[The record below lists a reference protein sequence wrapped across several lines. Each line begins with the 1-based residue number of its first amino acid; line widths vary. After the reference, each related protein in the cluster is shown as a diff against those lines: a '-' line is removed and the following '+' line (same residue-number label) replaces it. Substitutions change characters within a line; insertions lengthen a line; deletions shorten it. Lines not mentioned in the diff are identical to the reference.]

1 MKQRLLI
8 ILSVISIVFTLASC
22 EQAQPEQQLTQSVNI
37 TLANVADPNARTIRP
52 EEYESPDKYD
62 VTLTE
67 VSAAAEGDWT
77 EVPDSGKTN
86 TWNVGASGNSITL
99 DNVAVG
105 NYKVSIIGLTDA
117 DVKVLSGSSNDVLS
131 VTPGSVN
138 SITIKLSPIEKGE
151 GLTGTVR
158 IDIDWTQA
166 KDSDRFS
173 ELFKEGLTVKMKDL
187 KTDKELGAKTSSS
200 DDVNGMTLEVS
211 VAVTPSQQVY
221 FELWSGDTLITK
233 NLRRSVIWVSS
244 GNVSVPM
251 DGESKIII
259 DENDLAYGVNVKNA
273 SWNYNT
279 ESSQYV
285 DITWDNVFFGGS
297 CLFDKVVVYYEPAD
311 GGTAKS
317 GSVEVMDLDGE
328 KGAVTLKDL
337 ETNVEYKI
345 YIQAYHTNGLISSK
359 DPLEG
364 TITTKVVV
372 DGISITPSSLGSAIE
387 IEGKAELTATVT
399 PENAS
404 DKSVTWIYDKAAF
417 SADSDTSDS
426 GVAKSFTAKKAG
438 VFTIEAK
445 TNDELATSVDPAKIK
460 VKVNPAAPT
469 VEKKSDNI
477 TVNWE
482 AVSNEDAT
490 YTLYRIADS
499 EDAQVIVTQNMNVTR
514 YEDKDIFSG
523 VTYSY
528 YVVATVGEDTL
539 TSKTSSEVDMP
550 ESVIGI
556 TLPNA
561 GASLDIN
568 LRSEDGILALTD
580 ENSITLSA
588 VDKDGYPL
596 EGYTYAW
603 YVDLVSEPI
612 SESSTLVLNMKEHG
626 QYFYPG
632 VVEQEIIL
640 ELTKGGKTYSGS
652 VTVHVLS
659 GDVPAESI
667 VISLPEGQATRLST
681 EDADGNLRKIPLTT
695 VVTPNY
701 TTEEI
706 TYEITQTLTE
716 DSPVKGNIVDVQ
728 NGNLVFSGATGE
740 VTIKAKTSSG
750 KESNAIALSVYKA
763 TVDSAVQIVN
773 LINTEWAKHFSV
785 ADSSAYFD
793 SDWAV
798 TNVAWNTKT
807 YQDESGS
814 FFFQRALTT
823 INDGDSYATISNA
836 RIKITEEE
844 NNDIIVTSNGNIGFS
859 LIDGEGALTIG
870 TEVIKIISVNNQK
883 LTVRLP
889 FNQGTATISYESIRV
904 KDDSGNNTRGGY
916 YSVDFSS
923 DILGIDGVN
932 LDRTGDNKINDATEA
947 TNITKLIYG

>member
-52 EEYESPDKYD
+52 EEYTSPDKYA

-67 VSAAAEGDWT
+67 VSAAAEGGWA
-77 EVPDSGKTN
+77 EVAGSKKTQ

-117 DVKVLSGSSNDVLS
+117 DVKVLSGSSKDVLS

-138 SITIKLSPIEKGE
+138 SITIDLSPIEKGE

-158 IDIDWTQA
+158 IEIDWTQA
-166 KDSDRFS
+166 KGSDRFD
-173 ELFKEGLTVKMKDL
+173 ELFAKGLTVKMKDL
-187 KTDKELGAKTSSS
+187 ETDKELGAATSSS
-200 DDVNGMTLEVS
+200 EDVNGMTLEVS

-273 SWNYNT
+273 SWDYNT

-285 DITWDNVFFGGS
+285 DITWDNVFFDKK
-297 CLFDKVVVYYEPAD
+297 CLFDKVVVYYEPVNA
-311 GGTAKS
+311 GAES
-317 GSVEVMDLDGE
+317 GKVEVTDLDGE

-337 ETNVEYKI
+337 KTNVEYKI
-345 YIQAYHTNGLISSK
+345 YIQAYHTNDLISSK
-359 DPLEG
+359 DPLAG

-372 DGISITPSSLGSAIE
+372 DGISITSSSLESAIE
-387 IEGKAELTATVT
+387 IEGKVDLTATVT
-399 PENAS
+399 PANAS
-404 DKSVTWIYDKAAF
+404 DKSVTWDYDKEAF

-438 VFTIEAK
+438 VFTIKAQ
-445 TNDELATSVDPAKIK
+445 TNDQLATSVEPAEIK

-477 TVNWE
+477 TVSWQD
-482 AVSNEDAT
+482 VSNEDAT
-490 YTLYRIADS
+490 YTLYRKADS
-499 EDAQVIVTQNMNVTR
+499 AAAQVIGTQNMNVTS

-528 YVVATVGEDTL
+528 YVVATVGDDTL
-539 TSKTSSEVDMP
+539 TSKPSTEVNMF

-561 GASLDIN
+561 GTSLDIN

-603 YVDLVSEPI
+603 YVDLFSDPI
-612 SESSTLVLNMKEHG
+612 SESSTLVLNMEEHE
-626 QYFYPG
+626 QYFYPD
-632 VVEQEIIL
+632 VVEQEITL
-640 ELTKGGKTYSGS
+640 ELTKGGRTYSGS
-652 VTVHVLS
+652 VTIHVLS

-667 VISLPEGQATRLST
+667 FISLPEGQATRLST
-681 EDADGNLRKIPLTT
+681 VDADGNPRKIPLTT

-701 TTEEI
+701 TTEKV
-706 TYEITQTLTE
+706 TYNVAAVEGTTTDQPE
-716 DSPVKGNIVDVQ
+716 DIVAIENGFIVFKGGTGDVRI
-728 NGNLVFSGATGE
+728 SASTPS
-740 VTIKAKTSSG
+740 TTSNVI
-750 KESNAIALSVYKA
+750 ELSIYKA
-763 TVDSAVQIVN
+763 TVNSAEHLINSINTIWSSAFKEIDSDFKNDWIVGPVEPSSKNISTN
-773 LINTEWAKHFSV
+773 LISGYFEFKQAYTIFTWIEKGATAKINSV
-785 ADSSAYFD
+785 VVDINEIDSYPEVGQ
-793 SDWAV
+793 V
-798 TNVAWNTKT
+798 TINCENSIDLQIQDTGTAGYDGTDTLSIIGTNSPTVDITLPYNQGIAHIT
-807 YQDESGS
+807 YNSVSVVDDNSGS
-814 FFFQRALTT
+814 FNVVFDEQVGIDDDQT
-823 INDGDSYATISNA
+823 IFNKT
-836 RIKITEEE
+836 
-844 NNDIIVTSNGNIGFS
+844 
-859 LIDGEGALTIG
+859 
-870 TEVIKIISVNNQK
+870 VNN
-883 LTVRLP
+883 
-889 FNQGTATISYESIRV
+889 SSSIV
-904 KDDSGNNTRGGY
+904 Q
-916 YSVDFSS
+916 
-923 DILGIDGVN
+923 L
-932 LDRTGDNKINDATEA
+932 L
-947 TNITKLIYG
+947 

>member
-52 EEYESPDKYD
+52 EEYTSPDKYA

-67 VSAAAEGDWT
+67 VSAAAEGGWA
-77 EVPDSGKTN
+77 EVAGSKKTQ

-99 DNVAVG
+99 DKVAVG

-117 DVKVLSGSSNDVLS
+117 NVKVLSGSSNDVLS

-138 SITIKLSPIEKGE
+138 SITIHLSPIEEGE

-158 IDIDWTQA
+158 IEIDWSQA
-166 KDSDRFS
+166 TDSPRFN
-173 ELFKEGLTVKMKDL
+173 ELFTAGLTVKMKDL
-187 KTDKELGAKTSSS
+187 KTDEELGAQTSLAE
-200 DDVNGMTLEVS
+200 DVDGMTLEATVD
-211 VAVTPSQQVY
+211 VTPSQQVY

-297 CLFDKVVVYYEPAD
+297 CLFDKVVVYYEPVNA
-311 GGTAKS
+311 GAES
-317 GSVEVMDLDGE
+317 GKVEVTDLGGE
-328 KGAVTLKDL
+328 KGSVTLENLK
-337 ETNVEYKI
+337 TNVEYKI

-359 DPLEG
+359 DPLDG

-372 DGISITPSSLGSAIE
+372 DGISITPSSLKSAIE
-387 IEGKAELTATVT
+387 IEGKVDLTATVT
-399 PENAS
+399 PANAS
-404 DKSVTWIYDKAAF
+404 DKSVTWTFDEEAF
-417 SADSDTSDS
+417 SVDSDTSDS
-426 GVAKSFTAKKAG
+426 GVVKSFTANKAG
-438 VFTIEAK
+438 VFTIKAQ
-445 TNDELATSVDPAKIK
+445 TNDQLATVNPAEIK

-477 TVNWE
+477 TVSWQ
-482 AVSNEDAT
+482 AVSNEGAT

-499 EDAQVIVTQNMNVTR
+499 ADAQVIGTQNRNVTS

-539 TSKTSSEVDMP
+539 TSKTSSEVKML

-561 GASLDIN
+561 GESLDIN

-580 ENSITLSA
+580 ENRITLSA

-596 EGYTYAW
+596 EGYTCAW
-603 YVDLVSEPI
+603 YIGLRSEPI
-612 SESSTLVLNMKEHG
+612 KSSTLVLNMEEHG
-626 QYFYPG
+626 KYIYPG
-632 VVEQEIIL
+632 DNELEITL
-640 ELTKGGKTYSGS
+640 ELTKGVKTYSGS

-659 GDVPAESI
+659 GDDVPAKSI
-667 VISLPEGQATRLST
+667 AISLPEGQATRLST
-681 EDADGNLRKIPLTT
+681 VDADENLRKIPLTT

-763 TVDSAVQIVN
+763 TVDSLEELISSVNSVWGQYFKAADDTFANGGTWDTKEGWDTTAVDDHTYSSNGFNFGKKFHSTPKNPYANIAPGTQVSLPGIVDGNEQLSISTDRDIILGYSSGSYAHLTTIGASGSGKVIVELPYNQGQISITYNSVVAYSN
-773 LINTEWAKHFSV
+773 GSSTPSRGGSYTVENTKSIGPDGNVIAVKQHTID
-785 ADSSAYFD
+785 DSSA
-793 SDWAV
+793 
-798 TNVAWNTKT
+798 
-807 YQDESGS
+807 
-814 FFFQRALTT
+814 
-823 INDGDSYATISNA
+823 
-836 RIKITEEE
+836 
-844 NNDIIVTSNGNIGFS
+844 
-859 LIDGEGALTIG
+859 
-870 TEVIKIISVNNQK
+870 
-883 LTVRLP
+883 
-889 FNQGTATISYESIRV
+889 
-904 KDDSGNNTRGGY
+904 
-916 YSVDFSS
+916 
-923 DILGIDGVN
+923 
-932 LDRTGDNKINDATEA
+932 
-947 TNITKLIYG
+947 ITKLIEAR

>member
-52 EEYESPDKYD
+52 EEYTSPDKYA

-77 EVPDSGKTN
+77 EVNDSEKTQ

-117 DVKVLSGSSNDVLS
+117 NVKVLSGSSNGVLS

-138 SITIKLSPIEKGE
+138 SITIDLSPIEEGE

-158 IDIDWTQA
+158 IEIDWTQA
-166 KDSDRFS
+166 KGSDRFK
-173 ELFKEGLTVKMKDL
+173 ELFAKGLTVKMKDL
-187 KTDKELGAKTSSS
+187 TTDEELGAETSSS
-200 DDVNGMTLEVS
+200 GDVDGMTLEAT

-251 DGESKIII
+251 DGESRIII

-273 SWNYNT
+273 SWKFNDK
-279 ESSQYV
+279 SSQYV
-285 DITWDNVFFGGS
+285 DITWDNVFFDKK
-297 CLFDKVVVYYEPAD
+297 CLFNKVVVYYEPAD
-311 GGTAKS
+311 GGAAES
-317 GSVEVMDLDGE
+317 GSVEVTDLKEENGS
-328 KGAVTLKDL
+328 VTLENL

-359 DPLEG
+359 DPLDG

-372 DGISITPSSLGSAIE
+372 NGISITTPSLESAIE
-387 IEGKAELTATVT
+387 IGGKVDLTATVT
-399 PENAS
+399 PANAS
-404 DKSVTWIYDKAAF
+404 DKSVTWTFDEEAF
-417 SADSDTSDS
+417 SVDSDTSDS
-426 GVAKSFTAKKAG
+426 GVVKSFTANKAG
-438 VFTIEAK
+438 VFTIKAQ
-445 TNDELATSVDPAKIK
+445 TNDQLATVNPAEIK

-469 VEKKSDNI
+469 VEKESDNI
-477 TVNWE
+477 TVSWQ
-482 AVSNEDAT
+482 AVSNEGAT
-490 YTLYRIADS
+490 YTLYRKADS
-499 EDAQVIVTQNMNVTR
+499 ADAQVISTKNMNVTS

-528 YVVATVGEDTL
+528 YVVATVGDDTL
-539 TSKTSSEVDMP
+539 TSKTSTEVEMP

-561 GASLDIN
+561 DASLDIN

-580 ENSITLSA
+580 ENSLTLSA

-603 YVDLVSEPI
+603 YIGLRSEPI
-612 SESSTLVLNMKEHG
+612 SDSSTLVLNMKEHE

-632 VVEQEIIL
+632 VVAQEITL
-640 ELTKGGKTYSGS
+640 VLTKGGRTYSGS

-667 VISLPEGQATRLST
+667 AISLPEGQATRLST
-681 EDADGNLRKIPLTT
+681 VDADGNLRKIPLTT

-701 TTEEI
+701 TTEKVTYNVAIVEGTTTDQPADIVAVEDGFIVFKGGTGDVRI
-706 TYEITQTLTE
+706 TASTP
-716 DSPVKGNIVDVQ
+716 S
-728 NGNLVFSGATGE
+728 
-740 VTIKAKTSSG
+740 KTSNVI
-750 KESNAIALSVYKA
+750 ELSIYKA
-763 TVDSAVQIVN
+763 TVNSAEHLINSINTIWSSAFKEIDSDFKNDWIVGPGEPSSKNISTN
-773 LINTEWAKHFSV
+773 LISGYFEFKQAYTIFTWIEKGATAKINSV
-785 ADSSAYFD
+785 VVDINEIDSYPEVGR
-793 SDWAV
+793 V
-798 TNVAWNTKT
+798 TINCANSIDLQIQDNSTAGYDGTDTLSIIGTNSPTVDITLPYNQGIAHIT
-807 YQDESGS
+807 YHSVSVVDNNSGS
-814 FFFQRALTT
+814 FNVVFDEQVGIDDDQT
-823 INDGDSYATISNA
+823 IFNKT
-836 RIKITEEE
+836 
-844 NNDIIVTSNGNIGFS
+844 
-859 LIDGEGALTIG
+859 
-870 TEVIKIISVNNQK
+870 VNN
-883 LTVRLP
+883 
-889 FNQGTATISYESIRV
+889 SSSIV
-904 KDDSGNNTRGGY
+904 Q
-916 YSVDFSS
+916 
-923 DILGIDGVN
+923 L
-932 LDRTGDNKINDATEA
+932 L
-947 TNITKLIYG
+947 

>member
-52 EEYESPDKYD
+52 EEYTSPDKYD

-77 EVPDSGKTN
+77 EVPGSEKTK

-117 DVKVLSGSSNDVLS
+117 DVKVLSGSSKDVLS

-138 SITIKLSPIEKGE
+138 SITIDLSPIEKGE

-158 IDIDWTQA
+158 IEIDWTQA
-166 KDSDRFS
+166 KGSDRFD
-173 ELFKEGLTVKMKDL
+173 ELFAKGLTVKMKDL
-187 KTDKELGAKTSSS
+187 ETDKELGAATSSS
-200 DDVNGMTLEVS
+200 EDVNGMTLEVS

-273 SWNYNT
+273 SWDYNT

-285 DITWDNVFFGGS
+285 DITWDNVFFDKK
-297 CLFDKVVVYYEPAD
+297 CLFDKVVVYYEPVNA
-311 GGTAKS
+311 GAES
-317 GSVEVMDLDGE
+317 GKVEVTDLDGE

-337 ETNVEYKI
+337 KTNVEYKI
-345 YIQAYHTNGLISSK
+345 YIQAYHTNDLISSK
-359 DPLEG
+359 DPLAG

-372 DGISITPSSLGSAIE
+372 DGISITSSSLESAIE
-387 IEGKAELTATVT
+387 IEGKVDLTATVT
-399 PENAS
+399 PANAS
-404 DKSVTWIYDKAAF
+404 DKSVTWTFDEEAF
-417 SADSDTSDS
+417 SVDSDTSDS
-426 GVAKSFTAKKAG
+426 GVVKSFTANKAG
-438 VFTIEAK
+438 VFTIKAQ
-445 TNDELATSVDPAKIK
+445 TNDQLATVNPAEIK

-490 YTLYRIADS
+490 YTLYRKADS
-499 EDAQVIVTQNMNVTR
+499 AAAQVIGTQNTNVTS

-528 YVVATVGEDTL
+528 YVVATVGDDTL
-539 TSKTSSEVDMP
+539 TSKPSTEVNMF

-561 GASLDIN
+561 GESLDIN

-596 EGYTYAW
+596 EGYTCAW
-603 YVDLVSEPI
+603 YVDLGSKPI
-612 SESSTLVLNMKEHG
+612 SNSNTLVLNMEEHG
-626 QYFYPG
+626 QYIYPG
-632 VVEQEIIL
+632 DNELEITL
-640 ELTKGGKTYSGS
+640 ELTKGGRTYSGS

-681 EDADGNLRKIPLTT
+681 VDADGNLRKIPLTT

-763 TVDSAVQIVN
+763 TVDSLEELISSVNSVWGQYFKAADDTFANGGTWDTKKGWNTSAVDDHTYSSNGFNFGKKYGVTPSNPYANISSGTQVSLPGIVDGNEQVTIHTDADIILGYSDGSYAHLTTIGASGSGKVIVELPYNQGQISITYNSVVAYSN
-773 LINTEWAKHFSV
+773 GSSTPSRGGSYTVENTKSIGPDGNVIAIKQHTID
-785 ADSSAYFD
+785 DSSA
-793 SDWAV
+793 
-798 TNVAWNTKT
+798 
-807 YQDESGS
+807 
-814 FFFQRALTT
+814 
-823 INDGDSYATISNA
+823 
-836 RIKITEEE
+836 
-844 NNDIIVTSNGNIGFS
+844 
-859 LIDGEGALTIG
+859 
-870 TEVIKIISVNNQK
+870 
-883 LTVRLP
+883 
-889 FNQGTATISYESIRV
+889 
-904 KDDSGNNTRGGY
+904 
-916 YSVDFSS
+916 
-923 DILGIDGVN
+923 
-932 LDRTGDNKINDATEA
+932 
-947 TNITKLIYG
+947 ITKLIEAR

>member
-52 EEYESPDKYD
+52 EEYTSPDKYD

-77 EVPDSGKTN
+77 EVPGIEKTK

-117 DVKVLSGSSNDVLS
+117 DVKVLSGSSKDVLS

-138 SITIKLSPIEKGE
+138 SITIDLSPIEKGE

-158 IDIDWTQA
+158 IEIDWTQA
-166 KDSDRFS
+166 KGSDRFD
-173 ELFKEGLTVKMKDL
+173 ELFAKGLTVKMKDL
-187 KTDKELGAKTSSS
+187 ETDKELGAATSSS
-200 DDVNGMTLEVS
+200 EDVNGMTLEVS

-273 SWNYNT
+273 SWDYNT

-285 DITWDNVFFGGS
+285 DITWDNVFFDKK
-297 CLFDKVVVYYEPAD
+297 CLFDKVVVYYEPVNA
-311 GGTAKS
+311 GAES
-317 GSVEVMDLDGE
+317 GKVEVTDLDGE

-337 ETNVEYKI
+337 KTNVEYKI

-359 DPLEG
+359 DPLDG

-372 DGISITPSSLGSAIE
+372 DSISITPSSLKSAIE
-387 IEGKAELTATVT
+387 IEGKVDLTATVT
-399 PENAS
+399 PANAS
-404 DKSVTWIYDKAAF
+404 DKSVTWTFDEEAF
-417 SADSDTSDS
+417 SVDSDTSDS
-426 GVAKSFTAKKAG
+426 GVVKSFTANKAG
-438 VFTIEAK
+438 VFTIKAQ
-445 TNDELATSVDPAKIK
+445 TNDQLATVNPAEIK

-477 TVNWE
+477 TVSWQ
-482 AVSNEDAT
+482 AVSNEGAT

-499 EDAQVIVTQNMNVTR
+499 ADAQVIGTQNRNVTS

-539 TSKTSSEVDMP
+539 TSKTSSEVKML

-561 GASLDIN
+561 GESLDIN

-580 ENSITLSA
+580 ENRITLSA

-596 EGYTYAW
+596 EGYTCAW
-603 YVDLVSEPI
+603 YIGLRSEPI
-612 SESSTLVLNMKEHG
+612 KSSTLVLNMEEHG
-626 QYFYPG
+626 KYIYPG
-632 VVEQEIIL
+632 DNELEITL
-640 ELTKGGKTYSGS
+640 ELTKGVKTYSGS

-659 GDVPAESI
+659 GDDVPAKSI
-667 VISLPEGQATRLST
+667 AISLPEGQATRLST
-681 EDADGNLRKIPLTT
+681 VDADENLRKIPLTT

-763 TVDSAVQIVN
+763 TVDSLEELISSVNSVWGQYFKAADDTFANGGTWDTKEGWDTTAVDDHTYSSNGFNFGKKFHSTPKNPYANIAPGTQVSLPGIVDGNEQLSISTDRDIILGYSSGSYAHLTTIGASGSGKVIVELPYNQGQISITYNSVVAYSN
-773 LINTEWAKHFSV
+773 GSSTPSRGGSYTVENTKSIGPDGNVIAVKQHTID
-785 ADSSAYFD
+785 DSSA
-793 SDWAV
+793 
-798 TNVAWNTKT
+798 
-807 YQDESGS
+807 
-814 FFFQRALTT
+814 
-823 INDGDSYATISNA
+823 
-836 RIKITEEE
+836 
-844 NNDIIVTSNGNIGFS
+844 
-859 LIDGEGALTIG
+859 
-870 TEVIKIISVNNQK
+870 
-883 LTVRLP
+883 
-889 FNQGTATISYESIRV
+889 
-904 KDDSGNNTRGGY
+904 
-916 YSVDFSS
+916 
-923 DILGIDGVN
+923 
-932 LDRTGDNKINDATEA
+932 
-947 TNITKLIYG
+947 ITKLIEAR

>member
-52 EEYESPDKYD
+52 EEYEKPDKYA

-99 DNVAVG
+99 DKVAVG
-105 NYKVSIIGLTDA
+105 NYKVSIIGLTNA
-117 DVKVLSGSSNDVLS
+117 NVKVLSGSSNDVLS

-138 SITIKLSPIEKGE
+138 SITIDLSPIEKGE

-158 IDIDWTQA
+158 IEIDWTQA
-166 KDSDRFS
+166 KGSDRFN
-173 ELFKEGLTVKMKDL
+173 ELFKKGLTVKMKDL
-187 KTDKELGAKTSSS
+187 KTDKELGAETSSS
-200 DDVNGMTLEVS
+200 DDVDGMTLEVS

-273 SWNYNT
+273 SWNYNA
-279 ESSQYV
+279 ESSRYV

-297 CLFDKVVVYYEPAD
+297 CLFDKVVVYYEPVNA
-311 GGTAKS
+311 GAES
-317 GSVEVMDLDGE
+317 GKVEVTDLDGE

-359 DPLEG
+359 DPLGG

-372 DGISITPSSLGSAIE
+372 AGISITPSSLERAIE

-482 AVSNEDAT
+482 EVSNEDAT
-490 YTLYRIADS
+490 YTLYRKADS
-499 EDAQVIVTQNMNVTR
+499 ADAQVISTQNMNVTS

-539 TSKTSSEVDMP
+539 TSKTSSEVKML

-561 GASLDIN
+561 GESLDIN

-596 EGYTYAW
+596 EGYTCAW
-603 YVDLVSEPI
+603 YIGLRSEPI
-612 SESSTLVLNMKEHG
+612 KSSTLVLNMKEHE

-632 VVEQEIIL
+632 VDEQEITL
-640 ELTKGGKTYSGS
+640 ELTKEGRTYSGS

-659 GDVPAESI
+659 GNVPAESI
-667 VISLPEGQATRLST
+667 AISLPEGQATRLST
-681 EDADGNLRKIPLTT
+681 VDADGNLRKIPLTT

-701 TTEEI
+701 TTEKVTYNVAVVEGTTTDQPEDIIAIEDGFIVFKGGTGDVRI
-706 TYEITQTLTE
+706 TASTP
-716 DSPVKGNIVDVQ
+716 S
-728 NGNLVFSGATGE
+728 
-740 VTIKAKTSSG
+740 KTSNSI
-750 KESNAIALSVYKA
+750 ELSIYKA
-763 TVDSAVQIVN
+763 TVNSVSQLLNAMNDLMYQEFNKANSDF
-773 LINTEWAKHFSV
+773 EGDWWAGSGGSIYGRSSNGTGIGFTFN
-785 ADSSAYFD
+785 AGDSSNREGGRL
-793 SDWAV
+793 SI
-798 TNVAWNTKT
+798 NV
-807 YQDESGS
+807 Q
-814 FFFQRALTT
+814 
-823 INDGDSYATISNA
+823 SYNLQ
-836 RIKITEEE
+836 EE
-844 NNDIIVTSNGNIGFS
+844 NGNLDIGLVSIQTSSEIQFKAKDNWTYIGEQALEAIGINGSG
-859 LIDGEGALTIG
+859 
-870 TEVIKIISVNNQK
+870 KINVS
-883 LTVRLP
+883 LP
-889 FNQGTATISYESIRV
+889 FNQGTVSIV
-904 KDDSGNNTRGGY
+904 YDNIVVDNGGTNRGGY
-916 YSVDFSS
+916 YRVTFNKV
-923 DILGIDGVN
+923 LGTDGSLEANKEYVIE
-932 LDRTGDNKINDATEA
+932 DSASCGINKI
-947 TNITKLIYG
+947 LYR

>member
-52 EEYESPDKYD
+52 EEYTKPSKYA

-77 EVPDSGKTN
+77 KVIGSEKTK
-86 TWNVGASGNSITL
+86 TWNVDASGNSITL

-117 DVKVLSGSSNDVLS
+117 NVKVLSGSSNDVLS

-138 SITIKLSPIEKGE
+138 SITIDLSPIEEGE

-158 IDIDWTQA
+158 LEIDWTQA
-166 KDSDRFS
+166 KGSDRFK
-173 ELFKEGLTVKMKDL
+173 ELFEKGLTVKMKDL
-187 KTDKELGAKTSSS
+187 KTDEELGAETSSS
-200 DDVNGMTLEVS
+200 DDVDGMTLEVS

-221 FELWSGDTLITK
+221 FELWSGNTLITK

-244 GNVSVPM
+244 GNVSIPM

-297 CLFDKVVVYYEPAD
+297 CLFNKVVVYYEPVNA
-311 GGTAKS
+311 GAES
-317 GSVEVMDLDGE
+317 GKVEVTDLDGE
-328 KGAVTLKDL
+328 KGSVTLKNL
-337 ETNVEYKI
+337 ETNVAYKI

-359 DPLEG
+359 DPLDG

-372 DGISITPSSLGSAIE
+372 DGISITPSSLESAIE
-387 IEGKAELTATVT
+387 IEVKVDLTATVT
-399 PENAS
+399 PANAS
-404 DKSVTWIYDKAAF
+404 DKSVTWDYDKEAF

-438 VFTIEAK
+438 VFTIKAQ
-445 TNDELATSVDPAKIK
+445 TNDQLATSVEPAEIK

-490 YTLYRIADS
+490 YTLYRKADS
-499 EDAQVIVTQNMNVTR
+499 ADAQVIGNQNMKVTS

-528 YVVATVGEDTL
+528 YVVATVGDDTL
-539 TSKTSSEVDMP
+539 TSKPSTEVDML

-561 GASLDIN
+561 GESLDIN

-596 EGYTYAW
+596 EGYTCAW
-603 YVDLVSEPI
+603 YVDLGSKPI
-612 SESSTLVLNMKEHG
+612 SNSNTLVLNMEEHG
-626 QYFYPG
+626 QYIYPG
-632 VVEQEIIL
+632 DNELEITL
-640 ELTKGGKTYSGS
+640 ELTKGGRTYSGS

-681 EDADGNLRKIPLTT
+681 VDADGNLRKIPLTT

-701 TTEEI
+701 TTEKVTYNVAIVEGTTTDQPADIVAVEDGFIVFKGGTGDVRI
-706 TYEITQTLTE
+706 TASTP
-716 DSPVKGNIVDVQ
+716 S
-728 NGNLVFSGATGE
+728 
-740 VTIKAKTSSG
+740 KTSNVI
-750 KESNAIALSVYKA
+750 ELSIYKA
-763 TVDSAVQIVN
+763 TVNSAEHLINSINTIWSSAFKEIDSDFKNDWIVGPGEPSSKNISTN
-773 LINTEWAKHFSV
+773 LISGYFEFKQAYTIFTWIEKGATAKINSV
-785 ADSSAYFD
+785 VVDINEIDSYPEVGR
-793 SDWAV
+793 V
-798 TNVAWNTKT
+798 TINCANSIDLQIQDNGTAGYSGTDTLSIIGTNSPTVDITLPYNQGVAHIT
-807 YQDESGS
+807 YHSVSVVDNKSGS
-814 FFFQRALTT
+814 FNVVFDKQVGIDADQT
-823 INDGDSYATISNA
+823 IFNKT
-836 RIKITEEE
+836 
-844 NNDIIVTSNGNIGFS
+844 
-859 LIDGEGALTIG
+859 
-870 TEVIKIISVNNQK
+870 VNN
-883 LTVRLP
+883 
-889 FNQGTATISYESIRV
+889 SSSIV
-904 KDDSGNNTRGGY
+904 Q
-916 YSVDFSS
+916 
-923 DILGIDGVN
+923 L
-932 LDRTGDNKINDATEA
+932 L
-947 TNITKLIYG
+947 

>member
-52 EEYESPDKYD
+52 EEYTSPDKYA

-77 EVPDSGKTN
+77 EVPGSEKTK

-99 DNVAVG
+99 DKVAVG
-105 NYKVSIIGLTDA
+105 NYKVSIIGLTNA
-117 DVKVLSGSSNDVLS
+117 NVKVLSGSSKGVLS

-138 SITIKLSPIEKGE
+138 SITIDLSPIEKGD

-158 IDIDWTQA
+158 IEIDWTQA
-166 KDSDRFS
+166 KGSDRFK
-173 ELFKEGLTVKMKDL
+173 ELFKKGLTVKMKDL
-187 KTDKELGAKTSSS
+187 KTDEELGAETSSS
-200 DDVNGMTLEVS
+200 DDVDGMTLEVS

-221 FELWSGDTLITK
+221 FELWSDNTLITK

-273 SWNYNT
+273 SWNYNA
-279 ESSQYV
+279 ESSRYV

-297 CLFDKVVVYYEPAD
+297 CLFNKVVVYYEPAD

-317 GSVEVMDLDGE
+317 GSVEVTDLKGE
-328 KGAVTLKDL
+328 NGSVTLENL

-372 DGISITPSSLGSAIE
+372 DGISITPSSLESAIE
-387 IEGKAELTATVT
+387 IGGKVDLTATVT
-399 PENAS
+399 PANAS
-404 DKSVTWIYDKAAF
+404 DKSVTWTFDEEAF
-417 SADSDTSDS
+417 SVDSDTSDS
-426 GVAKSFTAKKAG
+426 GVVKSFTANKAG
-438 VFTIEAK
+438 VFTIKAQ
-445 TNDELATSVDPAKIK
+445 TNDQLATVNPAEIK

-477 TVNWE
+477 TVSWQ
-482 AVSNEDAT
+482 AVSNEGAT

-499 EDAQVIVTQNMNVTR
+499 EDAQVISTQNMNVTS

-528 YVVATVGEDTL
+528 FVVATVGEDTL
-539 TSKTSSEVDMP
+539 TSNNSTEVDMP

-612 SESSTLVLNMKEHG
+612 SDSSTLVLNMKEHR

-640 ELTKGGKTYSGS
+640 ELTKGGSTYSGS

-667 VISLPEGQATRLST
+667 AISLPEGQATRLST
-681 EDADGNLRKIPLTT
+681 VDADRNLRKIPLTT

-716 DSPVKGNIVDVQ
+716 DSPIKGNIVDVQ

-763 TVDSAVQIVN
+763 TVDSLEELISSVNSVWGQYFKAADDTFANGGTWDTKEGWDTTAVDDHTYSSNGFNFGKKFHSTPKNPYANIAPGTQVSLPGIVDGN
-773 LINTEWAKHFSV
+773 EQLSISTDRDIILGYSSGSYAHLTTIGASGSGKVIVELPYNQGQVSITYNSVVAYSNGSSTPSRGGSYTVENTKSIGPDGNVIAVKQHTID
-785 ADSSAYFD
+785 DSSA
-793 SDWAV
+793 
-798 TNVAWNTKT
+798 
-807 YQDESGS
+807 
-814 FFFQRALTT
+814 
-823 INDGDSYATISNA
+823 
-836 RIKITEEE
+836 
-844 NNDIIVTSNGNIGFS
+844 
-859 LIDGEGALTIG
+859 
-870 TEVIKIISVNNQK
+870 
-883 LTVRLP
+883 
-889 FNQGTATISYESIRV
+889 
-904 KDDSGNNTRGGY
+904 
-916 YSVDFSS
+916 
-923 DILGIDGVN
+923 
-932 LDRTGDNKINDATEA
+932 
-947 TNITKLIYG
+947 ITKLIEAR

>member
-8 ILSVISIVFTLASC
+8 ILSVISFVFTLASC

-52 EEYESPDKYD
+52 EEYTSPDKYA

-77 EVPDSGKTN
+77 EDPDSEKTK

-117 DVKVLSGSSNDVLS
+117 NVKVLSGSSNDVLS

-211 VAVTPSQQVY
+211 VAVTPSQKVY

-273 SWNYNT
+273 SWKFNDK
-279 ESSQYV
+279 SSEDV

-317 GSVEVMDLDGE
+317 GSVEVTDLKGE
-328 KGAVTLKDL
+328 NGSVTLENL

-359 DPLEG
+359 DPLDG

-372 DGISITPSSLGSAIE
+372 EDISITSSSLESAIE

-490 YTLYRIADS
+490 YTLYRKADS
-499 EDAQVIVTQNMNVTR
+499 ADAQVIGTQNMKVTS
-514 YEDKDIFSG
+514 YEDKNIFSG

-539 TSKTSSEVDMP
+539 TSKTSSEVDMF

-556 TLPNA
+556 TLPSK
-561 GASLDIN
+561 GESLDIN

-603 YVDLVSEPI
+603 YVDLGSDPI
-612 SESSTLVLNMKEHG
+612 SNSSTLVLNMEEHG

-632 VVEQEIIL
+632 VVEQEITL
-640 ELTKGGKTYSGS
+640 ELTKGERTYSGS

-667 VISLPEGQATRLST
+667 AISLPEGQATRLST
-681 EDADGNLRKIPLTT
+681 VDADGNPRKIPLTT

-701 TTEEI
+701 TTEKV
-706 TYEITQTLTE
+706 TYNVAVVEGTTTDQPADIVAVE
-716 DSPVKGNIVDVQ
+716 DGFIVFKGGTGDVRI
-728 NGNLVFSGATGE
+728 SASTPS
-740 VTIKAKTSSG
+740 TTSNVI
-750 KESNAIALSVYKA
+750 ELSIYKA
-763 TVDSAVQIVN
+763 TVNSAEHLINSINTIWSSAFKEIDSDFKNDWIVGPVEPSSKTISTN
-773 LINTEWAKHFSV
+773 LISGYFEFKQAYTIITWIEKGATAKINSV
-785 ADSSAYFD
+785 VVDINEIDSYPEVGQ
-793 SDWAV
+793 V
-798 TNVAWNTKT
+798 TINCENSIDLQIQDTGTAGYSGTDTLSIIGTNSPTVDITLPYNQGIAHIT
-807 YQDESGS
+807 YHSVSVVDNKSGS
-814 FFFQRALTT
+814 FNVVFDKQVGIDADQT
-823 INDGDSYATISNA
+823 IFNKT
-836 RIKITEEE
+836 
-844 NNDIIVTSNGNIGFS
+844 
-859 LIDGEGALTIG
+859 
-870 TEVIKIISVNNQK
+870 VNN
-883 LTVRLP
+883 
-889 FNQGTATISYESIRV
+889 SSSIV
-904 KDDSGNNTRGGY
+904 Q
-916 YSVDFSS
+916 
-923 DILGIDGVN
+923 L
-932 LDRTGDNKINDATEA
+932 L
-947 TNITKLIYG
+947 

>member
-8 ILSVISIVFTLASC
+8 ILSVISIVFILASC

-52 EEYESPDKYD
+52 DHYESPDKYD

-67 VSAAAEGDWT
+67 VSAAAEGGWT
-77 EVPDSGKTN
+77 EVAGSKKTQ

-138 SITIKLSPIEKGE
+138 SITIDLSPIEEGE

-187 KTDKELGAKTSSS
+187 NTDKELGAETSSS
-200 DDVNGMTLEVS
+200 DDVNGMTLEAT

-273 SWNYNT
+273 SWKFNDK
-279 ESSQYV
+279 SSEDV

-297 CLFDKVVVYYEPAD
+297 CLFNKVVVYYEPVNA
-311 GGTAKS
+311 GAES
-317 GSVEVMDLDGE
+317 GKVEVTDLDGE
-328 KGAVTLKDL
+328 KGSVTLENL

-372 DGISITPSSLGSAIE
+372 DGISITPSSLERAIE
-387 IEGKAELTATVT
+387 IGGKVDLTATVT
-399 PENAS
+399 PANAS

-477 TVNWE
+477 TVSWQ
-482 AVSNEDAT
+482 AVSNEGAT
-490 YTLYRIADS
+490 YTLYRKADS
-499 EDAQVIVTQNMNVTR
+499 ADAQVIGTQNMNGTS

-539 TSKTSSEVDMP
+539 TSKPSTEVDML

-596 EGYTYAW
+596 EGYTCAW
-603 YVDLVSEPI
+603 YVDLGPKPI
-612 SESSTLVLNMKEHG
+612 SNSNTLVLNMKEHG
-626 QYFYPG
+626 QYFYLG
-632 VVEQEIIL
+632 VVEHEITL
-640 ELTKGGKTYSGS
+640 ELTKGERTYSGS

-659 GDVPAESI
+659 GNVPAESI
-667 VISLPEGQATRLST
+667 AISLPEGQATRLST
-681 EDADGNLRKIPLTT
+681 VDADGNLRKIPLTT

-701 TTEEI
+701 TTEKV
-706 TYEITQTLTE
+706 TYNVAVVEGTTTDQPE
-716 DSPVKGNIVDVQ
+716 DIVAIENGFIVFKGGTGDVRI
-728 NGNLVFSGATGE
+728 SASTPS
-740 VTIKAKTSSG
+740 TTSNVI
-750 KESNAIALSVYKA
+750 ELSIYKA
-763 TVDSAVQIVN
+763 TVNSVSQLLNAMNDLMYQEFNKANSDFEGDWWAGSSGSIFGRSSNGTGIGFKFNTGNSSNREGGRLSISVSAHN
-773 LINTEWAKHFSV
+773 LSYNSENIGTVSINTEDAIQFKAK
-785 ADSSAYFD
+785 
-793 SDWAV
+793 
-798 TNVAWNTKT
+798 
-807 YQDESGS
+807 
-814 FFFQRALTT
+814 
-823 INDGDSYATISNA
+823 NDGSYLGTDRLEAIG
-836 RIKITEEE
+836 I
-844 NNDIIVTSNGNIGFS
+844 NGGGKMNVS
-859 LIDGEGALTIG
+859 
-870 TEVIKIISVNNQK
+870 
-883 LTVRLP
+883 LP
-889 FNQGTATISYESIRV
+889 FNQGTVSIV
-904 KDDSGNNTRGGY
+904 YDNIVVDNDGTNRGGY
-916 YSVDFSS
+916 YRVTFNKV
-923 DILGIDGVN
+923 LGTDGSLEANKEYVIE
-932 LDRTGDNKINDATEA
+932 DSASCGINKI
-947 TNITKLIYG
+947 LYR

>member
-8 ILSVISIVFTLASC
+8 ILSVISIVFILASC

-52 EEYESPDKYD
+52 DHYESPDKYD

-67 VSAAAEGDWT
+67 VSAAAEGVWT
-77 EVPDSGKTN
+77 EVPGSEKTK
-86 TWNVGASGNSITL
+86 TWNVDASGNSITL

-138 SITIKLSPIEKGE
+138 SITIDLSPIEEGE

-166 KDSDRFS
+166 KGSDRFN
-173 ELFKEGLTVKMKDL
+173 ELFEKGLTVKMKDL
-187 KTDKELGAKTSSS
+187 KTDKELGAETSSS
-200 DDVNGMTLEVS
+200 GDVDGMTLEAT

-297 CLFDKVVVYYEPAD
+297 CLFNKVVVYYEPVNA
-311 GGTAKS
+311 GAES
-317 GSVEVMDLDGE
+317 GKVEVTDLDGE
-328 KGAVTLKDL
+328 KGSVTLKNL
-337 ETNVEYKI
+337 ETNVAYKI

-359 DPLEG
+359 DPLDG

-372 DGISITPSSLGSAIE
+372 DGISITPSSLESAIE
-387 IEGKAELTATVT
+387 IVEKVDLTATVT
-399 PENAS
+399 PANAS
-404 DKSVTWIYDKAAF
+404 DKSVTWDYDKEAF

-438 VFTIEAK
+438 VFTIKAQ
-445 TNDELATSVDPAKIK
+445 TNDQLATSVEPAEIK

-490 YTLYRIADS
+490 YTLYRKADS
-499 EDAQVIVTQNMNVTR
+499 ADAQVIGTQNTNVTS

-539 TSKTSSEVDMP
+539 TSNNSTEVYMP

-561 GASLDIN
+561 GESLDIN

-596 EGYTYAW
+596 EGYTCAW
-603 YVDLVSEPI
+603 YIGLSSKPI
-612 SESSTLVLNMKEHG
+612 SDSSTLVLNMKEHG
-626 QYFYPG
+626 QYIYPG
-632 VVEQEIIL
+632 DNELEIIL
-640 ELTKGGKTYSGS
+640 VLTKGGRTYSGS

-667 VISLPEGQATRLST
+667 VISLPERQTTRLST
-681 EDADGNLRKIPLTT
+681 MDADGNLRKIPLTT

-701 TTEEI
+701 TTEKVTYNVAVVEGTTTDQPEDIVSIENGFIVFKDGTGDVRI
-706 TYEITQTLTE
+706 TASTPST
-716 DSPVKGNIVDVQ
+716 
-728 NGNLVFSGATGE
+728 
-740 VTIKAKTSSG
+740 TSNVI
-750 KESNAIALSVYKA
+750 ELSIYKA
-763 TVDSAVQIVN
+763 TVNSAEHLINSINTIWSSAFKEIDSDFKNDWIVGPGEPSSKNISTN
-773 LINTEWAKHFSV
+773 LISGYFEFKQAYTIITWIEKGATAKINSV
-785 ADSSAYFD
+785 VVDINEIDSYPEVGR
-793 SDWAV
+793 V
-798 TNVAWNTKT
+798 TINCANSIDLQIQDNGTAGYSGTDTLSIIGTNSPTVDITLPYNQGVAHIT
-807 YQDESGS
+807 YHSVSVVDNKSGS
-814 FFFQRALTT
+814 FNVVFDKQVGIDADQT
-823 INDGDSYATISNA
+823 IFNKT
-836 RIKITEEE
+836 
-844 NNDIIVTSNGNIGFS
+844 
-859 LIDGEGALTIG
+859 
-870 TEVIKIISVNNQK
+870 VNN
-883 LTVRLP
+883 
-889 FNQGTATISYESIRV
+889 SSSIV
-904 KDDSGNNTRGGY
+904 Q
-916 YSVDFSS
+916 
-923 DILGIDGVN
+923 L
-932 LDRTGDNKINDATEA
+932 L
-947 TNITKLIYG
+947 

>member
-52 EEYESPDKYD
+52 EEYTSPDKYA

-67 VSAAAEGDWT
+67 VSAAAEGDRT
-77 EVPDSGKTN
+77 EVPVSGKTQ

-187 KTDKELGAKTSSS
+187 KTDKELGAETSSS

-273 SWNYNT
+273 SWNYNA
-279 ESSQYV
+279 ESSRYV
-285 DITWDNVFFGGS
+285 DITWDNVFFNKK

-311 GGTAKS
+311 RGTAES
-317 GSVEVMDLDGE
+317 GSVEVTDLKD

-337 ETNVEYKI
+337 DTNVEYKI

-359 DPLEG
+359 DPLDG

-372 DGISITPSSLGSAIE
+372 TGISITPSSLESAIE
-387 IEGKAELTATVT
+387 IGGKAELTATVT

-404 DKSVTWIYDKAAF
+404 DKSVTWIYDEEAF

-438 VFTIEAK
+438 VFTIEAQ

-460 VKVNPAAPT
+460 VKVNPAAPA

-477 TVNWE
+477 TVSWQ
-482 AVSNEDAT
+482 AVSNEKAT
-490 YTLYRIADS
+490 YTLYRFADS
-499 EDAQVIVTQNMNVTR
+499 VGPQVIGTQNMNVTS

-539 TSKTSSEVDMP
+539 TSNTSTEVEMP

-556 TLPNA
+556 TLPVA

-596 EGYTYAW
+596 EGYTCAW
-603 YVDLVSEPI
+603 YIGLRSEPI
-612 SESSTLVLNMKEHG
+612 SNSSTLVLNMKEHE
-626 QYFYPG
+626 QYFYPD
-632 VVEQEIIL
+632 VVEHEITL
-640 ELTKGGKTYSGS
+640 ELTKGERTYSGS

-659 GDVPAESI
+659 GNVPAESI

-681 EDADGNLRKIPLTT
+681 EDADENLRKIPLTT

-701 TTEEI
+701 TTEKVTYNVAVVEGTTTDQPADIVAVEDGFIVFKGGTGDVRI
-706 TYEITQTLTE
+706 TASTPSE
-716 DSPVKGNIVDVQ
+716 
-728 NGNLVFSGATGE
+728 
-740 VTIKAKTSSG
+740 TSNVI
-750 KESNAIALSVYKA
+750 ELSIYKA
-763 TVDSAVQIVN
+763 TVNSVSQLLNAMNDLMYQEFNKANSDFSDDWWAGGNGGIVGTSSQSSSGTGIGFTFSTGNSSHREGGRLSISVSAHN
-773 LINTEWAKHFSV
+773 LSYNSENIGTVSINTEDAIQFKAK
-785 ADSSAYFD
+785 
-793 SDWAV
+793 
-798 TNVAWNTKT
+798 
-807 YQDESGS
+807 
-814 FFFQRALTT
+814 
-823 INDGDSYATISNA
+823 NDGSYLGTDRLEAIG
-836 RIKITEEE
+836 I
-844 NNDIIVTSNGNIGFS
+844 NGGGKMNVS
-859 LIDGEGALTIG
+859 
-870 TEVIKIISVNNQK
+870 
-883 LTVRLP
+883 LP
-889 FNQGTATISYESIRV
+889 FNQGTVSIV
-904 KDDSGNNTRGGY
+904 YDNIVVDNGGTNRGGY
-916 YSVDFSS
+916 YRVTFNKV
-923 DILGIDGVN
+923 LGTDGSLEANKEYVIE
-932 LDRTGDNKINDATEA
+932 DSASCGINKI
-947 TNITKLIYG
+947 LYR

>member
-52 EEYESPDKYD
+52 EEYTKPSKYA

-77 EVPDSGKTN
+77 KVIGSEKTQ
-86 TWNVGASGNSITL
+86 TWNVDASGNSITL

-138 SITIKLSPIEKGE
+138 SITIDLSPIEE
-151 GLTGTVR
+151 GKDLTGTVR

-166 KDSDRFS
+166 KGSDRFN
-173 ELFKEGLTVKMKDL
+173 ELFEKGLTVKMKDL
-187 KTDKELGAKTSSS
+187 KTDEELGAETSSS
-200 DDVNGMTLEVS
+200 DDVDGMTLEVS

-221 FELWSGDTLITK
+221 FELWSGNTLITK

-297 CLFDKVVVYYEPAD
+297 CLFDKVVVYYEPAN

-317 GSVEVMDLDGE
+317 GSVEVTDLKGE
-328 KGAVTLKDL
+328 NGSVTLENL

-359 DPLEG
+359 DPLDG

-372 DGISITPSSLGSAIE
+372 DGISITPSSLESAIE
-387 IEGKAELTATVT
+387 IEVKAELTATVT

-477 TVNWE
+477 TVSWQ
-482 AVSNEDAT
+482 AVSNEGAT
-490 YTLYRIADS
+490 YTLYRKADS
-499 EDAQVIVTQNMNVTR
+499 TDVQVIGTQNMNVTS

-539 TSKTSSEVDMP
+539 TSKTSTEVEML

-596 EGYTYAW
+596 EGYTCAW
-603 YVDLVSEPI
+603 YVDLGSKPI
-612 SESSTLVLNMKEHG
+612 SNSNTLVLNMEEHE

-632 VVEQEIIL
+632 VVKQEITL
-640 ELTKGGKTYSGS
+640 ELTKGGRTYSGS

-667 VISLPEGQATRLST
+667 AISLPEGQATRLST
-681 EDADGNLRKIPLTT
+681 VDADGNLRKIPLTT

-701 TTEEI
+701 TTEKVTYNVAVVEGTTTDQPEDIVSIENGFIVFKGGTGDVRI
-706 TYEITQTLTE
+706 TASTPST
-716 DSPVKGNIVDVQ
+716 
-728 NGNLVFSGATGE
+728 
-740 VTIKAKTSSG
+740 TSNVI
-750 KESNAIALSVYKA
+750 ELSIYKA
-763 TVDSAVQIVN
+763 TVESAVQIVN
-773 LINTEWAKHFSV
+773 AINTEWATHFSA
-785 ADSSAYFD
+785 ADSTFD
-793 SDWAV
+793 FDWARSGATGALEYSSNGFKFTRPYLEMDGAGTSV
-798 TNVAWNTKT
+798 TSAIINLSEQNGDYLTITSNKT
-807 YQDESGS
+807 LEFSLYDESGWG
-814 FFFQRALTT
+814 TT
-823 INDGDSYATISNA
+823 
-836 RIKITEEE
+836 
-844 NNDIIVTSNGNIGFS
+844 
-859 LIDGEGALTIG
+859 G
-870 TEVIKIISVNNQK
+870 TERVKIISKNNASVN
-883 LTVRLP
+883 VILP
-889 FNQGTATISYESIRV
+889 FNQGTATITYESISV
-904 KDDSGNNTRGGY
+904 KDDSGSNTRGGY

-947 TNITKLIYG
+947 ANITKLIYG

>member
-52 EEYESPDKYD
+52 EEYESPDKYA

-67 VSAAAEGDWT
+67 VSAAAEGDRT
-77 EVPDSGKTN
+77 EVPVSGKTQ

-117 DVKVLSGSSNDVLS
+117 NVKVLSGSSNDVLS

-138 SITIKLSPIEKGE
+138 SITIDLSPIEKGE

-200 DDVNGMTLEVS
+200 DDVDGMTLEVS

-221 FELWSGDTLITK
+221 FELWSDNTLITK

-297 CLFDKVVVYYEPAD
+297 CLFNKVVVYYEPAD

-317 GSVEVMDLDGE
+317 GSVEVTDLKGE
-328 KGAVTLKDL
+328 NGSVTLENL

-359 DPLEG
+359 DPLDG

-372 DGISITPSSLGSAIE
+372 DSISITPSSLESAIE

-477 TVNWE
+477 TVSWE

-499 EDAQVIVTQNMNVTR
+499 ADAQVIGTQNRNVTS

-539 TSKTSSEVDMP
+539 TSKTSTEVDMP

-561 GASLDIN
+561 DVSLDIN

-603 YVDLVSEPI
+603 YVDLGSDPI
-612 SESSTLVLNMKEHG
+612 SNSSTLVLNMEDHG
-626 QYFYPG
+626 QYFYPV
-632 VVEQEIIL
+632 VVEHEITL
-640 ELTKGGKTYSGS
+640 ELTKGERTYSGS

-659 GDVPAESI
+659 GNVPAESI

-681 EDADGNLRKIPLTT
+681 EDADGNPRKIPLTT

-716 DSPVKGNIVDVQ
+716 DSPVKGKIVDVQ

-750 KESNAIALSVYKA
+750 KESRPIALSVYKA

-785 ADSSAYFD
+785 ADSSDYFD

-807 YQDESGS
+807 YKDESGS

-844 NNDIIVTSNGNIGFS
+844 NNDIFVTSNGNIGFS

>member
-52 EEYESPDKYD
+52 EEYTSPDKYA

-77 EVPDSGKTN
+77 EVPGSEKTK
-86 TWNVGASGNSITL
+86 TWNVDASGNSITL

-117 DVKVLSGSSNDVLS
+117 DVKVLSGSTNDVLS

-138 SITIKLSPIEKGE
+138 SITIDLSPIEEGE

-166 KDSDRFS
+166 KGSDRFN
-173 ELFKEGLTVKMKDL
+173 ELFEKGLTVKMKDL
-187 KTDKELGAKTSSS
+187 KTDKELGAETSSS
-200 DDVNGMTLEVS
+200 GDVDGMTLEAT

-273 SWNYNT
+273 SWNYNA
-279 ESSQYV
+279 ESSRYV

-317 GSVEVMDLDGE
+317 GSVEVTDLKD
-328 KGAVTLKDL
+328 KGAVTLKNL

-359 DPLEG
+359 DPLDG

-372 DGISITPSSLGSAIE
+372 DGISITPSSLESAIE
-387 IEGKAELTATVT
+387 IGVKVDLTATVT

-404 DKSVTWIYDKAAF
+404 DKSVTWDYDKEAF

-438 VFTIEAK
+438 VFTIKAQ
-445 TNDELATSVDPAKIK
+445 TNDQLATSVEPAEIK

-477 TVNWE
+477 TVSWQD
-482 AVSNEDAT
+482 VSNEDAT
-490 YTLYRIADS
+490 YTLYRKADS
-499 EDAQVIVTQNMNVTR
+499 AAAQVIGTQNMNVTS

-528 YVVATVGEDTL
+528 YVVATVGDDTL
-539 TSKTSSEVDMP
+539 TSKPSTEVNMF

-561 GASLDIN
+561 GTSLDIN

-603 YVDLVSEPI
+603 YVDLFSDPI
-612 SESSTLVLNMKEHG
+612 SESSTLVLNMEEHE
-626 QYFYPG
+626 QYFYPD
-632 VVEQEIIL
+632 VVEQEITL
-640 ELTKGGKTYSGS
+640 ELTKGGRTYSGS
-652 VTVHVLS
+652 VTIHVLS

-667 VISLPEGQATRLST
+667 FISLPEGQATRLST
-681 EDADGNLRKIPLTT
+681 VDADGNLRKIPLTT

-716 DSPVKGNIVDVQ
+716 DSPIKGNIVDVQ

-807 YQDESGS
+807 YKDESGS

-844 NNDIIVTSNGNIGFS
+844 NNDIIVTSNGNIDFS
-859 LIDGEGALTIG
+859 LIDGEGAVTIG
-870 TEVIKIISVNNQK
+870 TEVIKIISVNNQN

-889 FNQGTATISYESIRV
+889 FNQGTATITYESIRV

-923 DILGIDGVN
+923 DILGIAGVN

-947 TNITKLIYG
+947 ANITKLIYG

>member
-52 EEYESPDKYD
+52 EEYTSPDKYA

-77 EVPDSGKTN
+77 EVNDSEKTQ

-117 DVKVLSGSSNDVLS
+117 NVKVLSGSSNDVLS
-131 VTPGSVN
+131 VTPESVN
-138 SITIKLSPIEKGE
+138 SITIDLSPIEVGE

-158 IDIDWTQA
+158 IEIDWTQA
-166 KDSDRFS
+166 RGSDRFT
-173 ELFKEGLTVKMKDL
+173 ELFEKGLTVKMKDL
-187 KTDKELGAKTSSS
+187 TTDKELGAETSSS
-200 DDVNGMTLEVS
+200 GDVDGMTLEVS
-211 VAVTPSQQVY
+211 VDVTPSQQVY

-297 CLFDKVVVYYEPAD
+297 CLFDKVVVYYEPVNA
-311 GGTAKS
+311 GAES
-317 GSVEVMDLDGE
+317 GKVEVTDLDGE
-328 KGAVTLKDL
+328 KGSVTLKNL
-337 ETNVEYKI
+337 ETNVAYKI

-359 DPLEG
+359 DPLAG

-372 DGISITPSSLGSAIE
+372 DDISITPSSLESAIE
-387 IEGKAELTATVT
+387 IGGKVDLMATVT
-399 PENAS
+399 PANAS
-404 DKSVTWIYDKAAF
+404 DKSVTWTFDEEAF
-417 SADSDTSDS
+417 SVDSDTSDS

-477 TVNWE
+477 TVSWQ
-482 AVSNEDAT
+482 AVSNEGAT
-490 YTLYRIADS
+490 YTLYRKADS
-499 EDAQVIVTQNMNVTR
+499 ADAQVIGTKNMNVTS

-539 TSKTSSEVDMP
+539 TSKTSTEVDMP

-556 TLPNA
+556 TRPNA

-580 ENSITLSA
+580 ENSLTLSA

-603 YVDLVSEPI
+603 YIGLRSEPI
-612 SESSTLVLNMKEHG
+612 SDSSTLVLNMKEHE

-632 VVEQEIIL
+632 VVEQEITL
-640 ELTKGGKTYSGS
+640 ELTKGGRTYSGF

-667 VISLPEGQATRLST
+667 AISLPEGQATRLST
-681 EDADGNLRKIPLTT
+681 VDADRNLRKIPLTT

-716 DSPVKGNIVDVQ
+716 DSPVKGNIVEVQ

-763 TVDSAVQIVN
+763 TVDSLEELISSVNSVWGQYFKAADDTFANGGTWDTKKGWNTSAVDDHTYSSNGFNFGKKYGVTPSNPYANISSGTQVSLPGIVDGNEQVTIHTDADIILGYSDGSYAHLTTIGASGSGKVIVELPYNQGQISITYNSVVAYSN
-773 LINTEWAKHFSV
+773 GSSTPSRGGSYTVENTKSIGPDGNVIAIKQHTID
-785 ADSSAYFD
+785 DSSA
-793 SDWAV
+793 
-798 TNVAWNTKT
+798 
-807 YQDESGS
+807 
-814 FFFQRALTT
+814 
-823 INDGDSYATISNA
+823 
-836 RIKITEEE
+836 
-844 NNDIIVTSNGNIGFS
+844 
-859 LIDGEGALTIG
+859 
-870 TEVIKIISVNNQK
+870 
-883 LTVRLP
+883 
-889 FNQGTATISYESIRV
+889 
-904 KDDSGNNTRGGY
+904 
-916 YSVDFSS
+916 
-923 DILGIDGVN
+923 
-932 LDRTGDNKINDATEA
+932 
-947 TNITKLIYG
+947 ITKLIEAR

>member
-8 ILSVISIVFTLASC
+8 ILSVISIVFILASC

-52 EEYESPDKYD
+52 DHYESPDKYD

-67 VSAAAEGDWT
+67 VSAAAEGVWT
-77 EVPDSGKTN
+77 EVPGSEKTK
-86 TWNVGASGNSITL
+86 TWNVDASGNSITL

-138 SITIKLSPIEKGE
+138 SITIDLSPIEEGE

-166 KDSDRFS
+166 KGSYRFN
-173 ELFKEGLTVKMKDL
+173 ELFEKGLTVKMKDL
-187 KTDKELGAKTSSS
+187 KTDKELGAETSSS
-200 DDVNGMTLEVS
+200 GDVDGMTLEAT

-317 GSVEVMDLDGE
+317 GSVEVTDLKD

-337 ETNVEYKI
+337 ETNVDYKI

-359 DPLEG
+359 DPLDG

-372 DGISITPSSLGSAIE
+372 DSISITPSSLESAIE
-387 IEGKAELTATVT
+387 IEVKAELTATVT

-426 GVAKSFTAKKAG
+426 GVAKSFTAKQAG

-490 YTLYRIADS
+490 YTLYRKADS
-499 EDAQVIVTQNMNVTR
+499 AGPQVIGTPNMNVTS

-528 YVVATVGEDTL
+528 YVVATVREDTL
-539 TSKTSSEVDMP
+539 TSKTSTEVKML

-561 GASLDIN
+561 GESLDIN

-596 EGYTYAW
+596 EGYTCAW
-603 YVDLVSEPI
+603 YVDLGSKPI
-612 SESSTLVLNMKEHG
+612 SNSNTLVLNMEEHG
-626 QYFYPG
+626 QYIYPG
-632 VVEQEIIL
+632 DNELEITL
-640 ELTKGGKTYSGS
+640 ELTKGGRTYSGS

-667 VISLPEGQATRLST
+667 AISLPEGQATRLST

-763 TVDSAVQIVN
+763 TVDSLEELISSVNSVWGQYFKAADDTFANGGTWDTKKGWNTSAVDDHTYSSNGFNFGKKYGVTPSNPYANISSGTQVSLPGIVDGNEQVTIHTDGDIILGCSSGSYAHLTTIGASGSGKVIVELPYNQGQISITYNSVVAYSN
-773 LINTEWAKHFSV
+773 SSSTPSRGGSYTVENTKSIGPDGNVIAVKQHTID
-785 ADSSAYFD
+785 DSSA
-793 SDWAV
+793 
-798 TNVAWNTKT
+798 
-807 YQDESGS
+807 
-814 FFFQRALTT
+814 
-823 INDGDSYATISNA
+823 
-836 RIKITEEE
+836 
-844 NNDIIVTSNGNIGFS
+844 
-859 LIDGEGALTIG
+859 
-870 TEVIKIISVNNQK
+870 
-883 LTVRLP
+883 
-889 FNQGTATISYESIRV
+889 
-904 KDDSGNNTRGGY
+904 
-916 YSVDFSS
+916 
-923 DILGIDGVN
+923 
-932 LDRTGDNKINDATEA
+932 
-947 TNITKLIYG
+947 ITKLIEAR